1 LIWWWTRKRIIGNKW
16 RAEEEERHKGVTDK
30 KKTRGSRHNLFCG
43 HGRCDLKQ
51 QTWNRNISHIRQNL
65 IHNSAII

>member
-30 KKTRGSRHNLFCG
+30 KNKRKPAQPFCG